1 MSRSW
6 VEIDIANLHHNV
18 RVLQA
23 HLPVGCALMPAVKA
37 NAYGHG
43 AVELSHEL
51 NNMGIYSFCV
61 AAARE
66 GVELRQNGIRGEIL
80 ILGYTHPEDF
90 HLLEKYRLT
99 QTVVDYS
106 HATMLNSYG
115 KKIMVHVAI
124 DTGMRRLGERSE
136 NREKIAKIF
145 GCRNLII
152 NGIFTHCNVMDSRTP
167 QDIDF
172 TNDQIGKLNEVL
184 GWLKS
189 RGVLLPKVHIQSSYG
204 VFNYPHLKCAYAR
217 VGIAL
222 FGMLSTHEDTVSYN
236 TGLKPV
242 LSVKTRVS
250 AIKYVS
256 QGEAVGYGLAFVAKR
271 DMKIAVLAIGYADG
285 VPRGLSCG
293 VGHVLINGHKAPVV
307 GRVCMDQMMV
317 DITGSTGITQG
328 DTAVIIGESE
338 GAAITACEI
347 AAQTGTISNEIL
359 SRLGRRLERRLVNN
373 HLSEEENIRQRFT
386 TQYSTNIV
394 TEVQNNVA
402 IQKYHRASS

>member
-6 VEIDIANLHHNV
+6 VEIDIGNLRHNV
-18 RVLQA
+18 RVLQG
-23 HLPVGCALMPAVKA
+23 HLPAGCALMPAVKA

-51 NNMGIYSFCV
+51 NMMGIHSFCV

-66 GVELRQNGIRGEIL
+66 GVELRQNGIKGEIL

-90 HLLEKYRLT
+90 HLLDKYRLT

-106 HATMLNSYG
+106 HATMLNGYG

-136 NREKIAKIF
+136 NKEKIAKIF
-145 GCRNLII
+145 ACRNLKI
-152 NGIFTHCNVMDSRTP
+152 NGIFTHCNVMDSLEAP
-167 QDIDF
+167 DVDF
-172 TNDQIGKLNEVL
+172 TNDQIRKFYEVL
-184 GWLKS
+184 SWLAS
-189 RGVLLPKVHIQSSYG
+189 RGVMLPKVHVQSSYG
-204 VFNYPHLKCAYAR
+204 VFNYPHLNCDYAR

-222 FGMLSTHEDTVSYN
+222 FGMLSTLKDTVSYN

-250 AIKYVS
+250 AIKHVS

-293 VGHVLINGHKAPVV
+293 VGHVLINGQKSPVV

-317 DITGSTGITQG
+317 DVTDCEGIRQG
-328 DTAVIIGESE
+328 DAAVIIGESE
-338 GAAITACEI
+338 GVAITACEI
-347 AAQTGTISNEIL
+347 AAQIGTISNEIL
-359 SRLGRRLERRLVNN
+359 SRLGRRLERRLVNT
-373 HLSEEENIRQRFT
+373 HPRLKPLSACGLF
-386 TQYSTNIV
+386 
-394 TEVQNNVA
+394 A
-402 IQKYHRASS
+402 